1 MSSQDALPIALIEDD
16 DIVRQATSQW
26 LQLAGFDVCVFAD
39 GRAALE
45 GLKAQRFATIISDV
59 RLPDY
64 DGVEMLSE
72 LKSLQ
77 PHTPVILITGHGDV
91 DMAVKAL
98 QKGAYDFIEKPFNP
112 ERLSSTVADAVSKFR
127 SEAQSQDRSHYLSTL
142 QGLEQV
148 LIGRSKVMTALREQ
162 IAKVAAIDTNV
173 IIYGET
179 GCGKE
184 LVATCLHQESPRRHF
199 NFVPI
204 NCGAIPESLFESE
217 LFGHEAGAFTGAVK
231 KRIGKLEFADKG
243 TLFLDE
249 IESMPLSMQVKVLR
263 ALQEHVVERVG
274 GNQKVAIDLRV
285 IAAAKE
291 DLLEHPEF
299 RQDLFYRLN
308 VAQLYLPP
316 LRERDEDALLLF
328 EHFTLQANPQTRVA
342 SEADQHALLSYAWPG
357 NVRELR
363 NVAIRFALD
372 ESLTVGEIL
381 ASRPN
386 TTTEEASAGLPLSIQ
401 LQTFERKVIHDAL
414 TRHRGSISDTMRELD
429 LPRRT
434 LNQKMQKYGLN
445 RSDYTQDDEEPRTHS
460 NGK

>member
-1 MSSQDALPIALIEDD
+1 MSNPLPPAIALIEDD
-16 DIVRQATSQW
+16 DIVRQATCQW
-26 LQLAGFDVCVFAD
+26 LELAGFDVCVFAD
-39 GRAALE
+39 GESAIAGCKKQSFAA
-45 GLKAQRFATIISDV
+45 IVSDV
-59 RLPDY
+59 RLPDL
-64 DGVEMLSE
+64 DGIEMLSE
-72 LKSLQ
+72 LKRYQ
-77 PHTPVILITGHGDV
+77 PNTPIILITGHGDV

-112 ERLSSTVADAVSKFR
+112 ERLSNTVADAVHQFHL
-127 SEAQSQDRSHYLSTL
+127 AQQSQDRSDYLASIK
-142 QGLEQV
+142 GLEQSI
-148 LIGRSKVMTALREQ
+148 IGCSPAIVALREQ
-162 IAKVAAIDTNV
+162 IAKIAAIDTNV

-184 LVATCLHQESPRRHF
+184 LVAHCLHQESHRRHF

-204 NCGAIPESLFESE
+204 NCGAIPENLFESE

-263 ALQEHVVERVG
+263 VLQEYVVERVG
-274 GNQKVAIDLRV
+274 GNQAIAVDLRV
-285 IAAAKE
+285 IAASKL
-291 DLLEHPEF
+291 DLLNHTDF

-308 VAQLYLPP
+308 VAQIYLPP
-316 LRERDEDALLLF
+316 LREREQDALLLF
-328 EHFTLQANPQTRVA
+328 EHFSQLANPHTRIA
-342 SEADQHALLSYAWPG
+342 SEADQHALLNYAWPG

-363 NVAIRFALD
+363 NIATRFALD

-386 TTTEEASAGLPLSIQ
+386 TAVEEVRSGLPLSIQ
-401 LQTFERKVIHDAL
+401 VQTFERKVIHDTL
-414 TRHRGSISDTMRELD
+414 LRHRGNIGEVMLELD

-434 LNQKMQKYGLN
+434 LNQKMNKYGLN
-445 RSDYTQDDEEPRTHS
+445 RSDYISS
-460 NGK
+460 NEQ